1 MIESQLERYY
11 ERRRELDGLLQSI
24 NQLNRRRKEF
34 TMIVEKKKSQLE
46 EITNKVS
53 FQQFL
58 FSSFTFNN
66 F

>member
-24 NQLNRRRKEF
+24 NQLKRRRKEF